1 MPAETCRRLD
11 ALLKPAKQKFNRL
24 NYEICV
30 LQALQGAIRC
40 REIWVEGAKRY
51 GNPDKDLPQ
60 DFEARRIE
68 YYQQIGKPL
77 DPEIFISKLERE
89 LTEELA
95 TLNQSIPNNRHVKIV
110 KKRSGQIKL
119 LPQSAQAEPSNL
131 VALKTDIARR
141 WPMASLLDVLKETDI
156 RVGFTKAF
164 QSPTP

>member
-30 LQALQGAIRC
+30 LQALQEAIRC

-95 TLNQSIPNNRHVKIV
+95 TLNQSILTI
-110 KKRSGQIKL
+110 G
-119 LPQSAQAEPSNL
+119 
-131 VALKTDIARR
+131 
-141 WPMASLLDVLKETDI
+141 M
-156 RVGFTKAF
+156 
-164 QSPTP
+164 